1 MATDFPKVN
10 DIAPADQTA
19 WYRSYWLK
27 VFGCLLVGALAGLYW
42 VIKWAVM
49 AALME
54 LAIK

>member
-1 MATDFPKVN
+1 MTEFPKVN
-10 DIAPADQTA
+10 DIAPENETQ

-27 VFGCLLVGALAGLYW
+27 VFGFLLVAALAGLYW